1 MIEADVVKLIQKHIY
16 DHPLYNWCAKDE
28 DTMSFL
34 VIGDGIF
41 ASKFVDLCLQTGQM
55 TDKKIRINWC
65 VSNDDVKREYLA
77 KRPALQQ
84 FINIDEDD
92 QPDSYGQILFKSME
106 ETMDPFSEECRYL
119 FIATDDMNY
128 NRETADLFKQAV
140 REDCLAA
147 YLDGEII
154 DVSFNGQADA
164 PEYIEMLDGESK
176 IDSYDT
182 LVRMAFNTHRIWEG
196 AGNLDYEKVK
206 ARFQEAYNFNSS
218 VSFVLSIPYK
228 LKSVGINARSLEEA
242 ADELRHIVDEA
253 EKDENSEAAK
263 KIARISY
270 LEHRRWVLEKVV
282 EGVVRLTD
290 KNGLVNYAICIDNC
304 SVKKKDTEGNLIAH
318 PCLVKSSET
327 GTLLTGKFKDKR
339 NWDNSSVSCAELDD
353 LDRFSIEIH
362 RTMLRGMNRLKNNK
376 GELVTKLAL
385 LKDFC
390 EGNSIVK
397 RDFDRFNLC
406 IENVLDGSPVYAS
419 QYETYEKMLLNSIAD
434 QIYVDSSSACSLI
447 AEIRRML
454 FTALEANMYRD
465 YKAYDYELV
474 KYIPFILTNKFDIKL
489 CMPFGEASS
498 MRANND
504 DYFRSVASATALY
517 AVDILYLYVY
527 EYTTNYDIFE
537 SKLKAVSNYFVYR
550 GNHCNIK
557 MNVYVANEE
566 TVAFEKLNIRLS
578 KAKELG
584 YIQDFNL
591 IRYENQINITDV
603 VLNSLDGV
611 QFDYYDGT
619 NALTRSALVNSRIV
633 EKITNKYPYFEFDSF
648 NKKFVNCMGCEYLRH
663 IRLSSFIQV
672 EDMFALLNAQ
682 DKEFNYQDYADSYM
696 DYWQIYSGDAIH
708 ENDFALCARSW
719 TKVSNILMAKGA
731 NNLNIWKEEMD
742 AADSREKDTIKKML
756 KALEN
761 KGLLSN
767 LRISN
772 DDKVS
777 VKIRDK
783 KVKGIFTKAGDLLE
797 TYVYFEACK
806 TGWFDDVQ
814 TGYKFK
820 WEHDDIT
827 NELDCVLTKGY
838 RSILVECKSTKNVDE
853 DFYLIL
859 DSLADHFGIGY
870 KKVLIAVTDASNSV
884 YESYVSR
891 GKQMDIITI
900 SKKADLLNIGQK
912 LIDIMKSDF

>member
-1 MIEADVVKLIQKHIY
+1 MIETDVVKLIQKHIY
-16 DHPLYNWCAKDE
+16 DHPLYNWCTEDE

-34 VIGDGIF
+34 VIGDGVF

-84 FINIDEDD
+84 FIDIDDD
-92 QPDSYGQILFKSME
+92 NQSDSYGQLLFKSME
-106 ETMDPFSEECRYL
+106 ETMDSFSEECRYL
-119 FIATDDMNY
+119 FIATDDMDY
-128 NRETADLFKQAV
+128 NRETAELFKQAV

-164 PEYIEMLDGESK
+164 PEYIEMLDGERK

-206 ARFQEAYNFNSS
+206 ARFQEPYNFNSS

-242 ADELRHIVDEA
+242 ADEMRLIVDA
-253 EKDENSEAAK
+253 AGKDANSEAAK

-270 LEHRRWVLEKVV
+270 LEHRRWVLEKVAD
-282 EGVVRLTD
+282 GVVRLTD
-290 KNGLVNYAICIDNC
+290 KNGQPNYAMCIDNC
-304 SVKKKDTEGNLIAH
+304 SVKKKDTEGNLVAH
-318 PCLVKSSET
+318 PCLVKSSEI
-327 GTLLTGKFKDKR
+327 GTLLSGKFKDKR
-339 NWDNSSVSCAELDD
+339 NWDNPSISCTELDD

-376 GELVTKLAL
+376 GELVTKLDL
-385 LKDFC
+385 LKAFC
-390 EGNSIVK
+390 EGNLIVK
-397 RDFDRFNLC
+397 RDYDRFYLC
-406 IENVLDGSPVYAS
+406 IENVLDGSFVYAS
-419 QYETYEKMLLNSIAD
+419 QYETYEKMLLGSIQD
-434 QIYVDSSSACSLI
+434 QIHVDSSSACSLI
-447 AEIRRML
+447 AEISRML
-454 FTALEANMYRD
+454 FPALEADLYRD
-465 YKAYDYELV
+465 YKAYDFELV
-474 KYIPFILTNKFDIKL
+474 KYIPFILTNKSDIKL

-504 DYFRSVASATALY
+504 DYFKSVASATALY

-537 SKLKAVSNYFVYR
+537 SKLKAVSNYFAYR

-557 MNVYVANEE
+557 MNVYVSNEE
-566 TVAFEKLNIRLS
+566 NVALDKLSKCLN

-584 YIQDFNL
+584 YIQDFDL
-591 IRYENQINITDV
+591 IRYENQINIPDA

-619 NALTRSALVNSRIV
+619 NVLTRSALVNSRIV
-633 EKITNKYPYFEFDSF
+633 EKISTKFPYFEFDSF
-648 NKKFVNCMGCEYLRH
+648 NKKFVNCINCEYLRH

-708 ENDFALCARSW
+708 ESDFALCARSW
-719 TKVSNILMAKGA
+719 TRVSNILMKDGV
-731 NNLNIWKEEMD
+731 NNLYISNAEMN
-742 AADSREKDTIKKML
+742 AADSREKETIKKML
-756 KALEN
+756 AELEN
-761 KGLLSN
+761 KGFLKN
-767 LRISN
+767 LIIS
-772 DDKVS
+772 DKDKVT

-783 KVKGIFTKAGDLLE
+783 KVKAIFTKAGELLE

-838 RSILVECKSTKNVDE
+838 RSILVECKSTKNVE
-853 DFYLIL
+853 ENFYLIL

-870 KKVLIAVTDASNSV
+870 KKVLIAVTDENSDA
-884 YESYVSR
+884 YDDYVSR